1 MIPCENGEKAQQYQR
16 SALDGVGF
24 GNLLATNQLRAMLVG
39 SVRRR
44 CHLGARWAHSL
55 VAAPRALGARASLKL
70 FNNFNDMHGHPPV

>member
-1 MIPCENGEKAQQYQR
+1 MVRKSSNIN
-16 SALDGVGF
+16 ALRLTVLD
-24 GNLLATNQLRAMLVG
+24 LATCWQRINLAMLVG

-70 FNNFNDMHGHPPV
+70 FNNFNDAHGHPPV